1 MKFGNRYF
9 FIYFFFLAE
18 DSFKAAW
25 SIVVN
30 LKDQFSQNESF
41 LISYLKQTVS
51 ALLVLPDN
59 PERGVLSVLRLLLNT
74 LKSLELEDDHV
85 LSLIYVNVINML
97 SVMAQDEFLYTV
109 NRGK

>member
-1 MKFGNRYF
+1 MN
-9 FIYFFFLAE
+9 
-18 DSFKAAW
+18 S
-25 SIVVN
+25 
-30 LKDQFSQNESF
+30 KDQFHQNEPF
-41 LISYLKQTVS
+41 LIPYLKQTVS

-85 LSLIYVNVINML
+85 LSLIYINVINML

-109 NRGK
+109 DRGK